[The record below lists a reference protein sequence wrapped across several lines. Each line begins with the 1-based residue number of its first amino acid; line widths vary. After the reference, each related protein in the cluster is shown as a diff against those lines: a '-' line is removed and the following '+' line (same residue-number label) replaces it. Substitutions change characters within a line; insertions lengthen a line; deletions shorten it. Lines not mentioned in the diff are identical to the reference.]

1 VPEDT
6 FRSTS
11 KTHRRH
17 ATKKSINE
25 EAKKVKIRLALGF
38 TNDEKINEDPKGTIP
53 LTISQSIHGHLV
65 GGCLIDEGNH
75 VDI

>member
-38 TNDEKINEDPKGTIP
+38 TNDEKINEDPKGDDP
-53 LTISQSIHGHLV
+53 AHH
-65 GGCLIDEGNH
+65 
-75 VDI
+75 